1 MRIRTNF
8 VNQDVDLLL
17 LYELLLDSQE
27 LLQEERERNE
37 QVRSSWRKLL
47 DRCKILQDQLQEC
60 NIDNLTSTKGDTAD
74 SLPSLLDQLDFVGTS
89 ENQID
94 LLIAEVHS

>member
-1 MRIRTNF
+1 M
-8 VNQDVDLLL
+8 
-17 LYELLLDSQE
+17 
-27 LLQEERERNE
+27 ERERNE
-37 QVRSSWRKLL
+37 QVRTSWRELL
-47 DRCKILQDQLQEC
+47 HKCKILQDQLQEC
-60 NIDNLTSTKGDTAD
+60 NIDNLTNTKDDAVD